1 MSDYRPPRWLKGG
14 HAQTVWPSIGIRLP
28 LPAYRRERWT
38 TPDGDELA
46 VDFIDGR
53 LSAPQVVL
61 FHGLE
66 GSSASSYAK
75 ALMHEVRRR
84 GWNGAVPHFRG
95 CGGHPNRKRRA
106 YHAGDSAEI
115 AWMLERFAQDGR
127 PLFAAGISLGGNM
140 LLKHLGEY
148 GERALPLAA
157 AAVSV
162 PLDLTAASLRLDAGL
177 AKHLYTRYFLS
188 TLKPKALAQLQAHPG
203 LFDRQALLKARTFRE
218 FDRLVTAPL
227 HGFRDEHDYWQ
238 RSSSKPYLAAIRRPT
253 LVLNAR
259 NDPFLPAEALP
270 GLHEAGPAVTLEQP
284 AEGGHA
290 GFVAG
295 AFPGRLDWLPQRL
308 LGFFED
314 QASPEQY
321 NPLHRDPSHHV
332 RYPEHHPRHQA

>member
-14 HAQTVWPSIGIRLP
+14 HAQTVWPTVGIRLP
-28 LPAYRRERWT
+28 LPAYRRELWT
-38 TPDGDELA
+38 TPDDDVLV
-46 VDFIDGR
+46 VDFVDGR
-53 LSAPQVVL
+53 SSAPLVVL

-75 ALMHEVRRR
+75 ALMHEVRRH

-95 CGGHPNRKRRA
+95 CGIPNRKRRA

-115 AWMLERFAQDGR
+115 AWMLERFTQGGR
-127 PLFAAGISLGGNM
+127 TVFAAGISLGGNM
-140 LLKHLGEY
+140 LLKHLGEH
-148 GERALPLAA
+148 GNAALPQAA

-177 AKHLYTRYFLS
+177 ARQLYTRYFLS
-188 TLKPKALAQLQAHPG
+188 TLKPKALAQLQAYPG

-218 FDRLVTAPL
+218 FDQLVTAPL
-227 HGFRDEHDYWQ
+227 HGFLDEHDYWQ
-238 RSSSKPYLAAIRRPT
+238 RSSSKPYLTAIRRPT

-270 GLHEAGPAVTLEQP
+270 GPHEAGPAVTLEQP
-284 AEGGHA
+284 EQGGHA
-290 GFVAG
+290 GFVSG

-308 LGFFED
+308 LGFFESQPD
-314 QASPEQY
+314 TAQN
-321 NPLHRDPSHHV
+321 NPSQRDPSHHV
-332 RYPEHHPRHQA
+332 RYPEHHHRHQA